1 MVSDETSAA
10 LERLQ
15 TAPATSEQGQPA
27 AKAASPSWKQLAA
40 IPESITK
47 QAVLHAVGIEPPAKG
62 IADRCEFGAFSFYVG
77 EAGLIVE
84 SSGAVR
90 YLNALEALREFKL
103 SRGTPSGDLARWWLK
118 AKGFLPVAP
127 SA

>member
-1 MVSDETSAA
+1 MTDQ
-10 LERLQ
+10 L
-15 TAPATSEQGQPA
+15 A
-27 AKAASPSWKQLAA
+27 AKAAAPSWKQLAA

-62 IADRCEFGAFSFYVG
+62 IADRCEFGAFTFYVG

-84 SSGAVR
+84 HDG
-90 YLNALEALREFKL
+90 LALYMDGKEALREFKL

>member
-1 MVSDETSAA
+1 MFHPDVEAA
-10 LERLQ
+10 LQRLQ
-15 TAPATSEQGQPA
+15 AAPATSEQGQPA
-27 AKAASPSWKQLAA
+27 AKAANPSWKQLAA

-62 IADRCEFGAFSFYVG
+62 IADRCEFGAFTFYVG

-84 SSGAVR
+84 RDG
-90 YLNALEALREFKL
+90 LALYMDGKEALRQFKL
-103 SRGTPSGDLARWWLK
+103 SKGTPSGDLARWWLQ